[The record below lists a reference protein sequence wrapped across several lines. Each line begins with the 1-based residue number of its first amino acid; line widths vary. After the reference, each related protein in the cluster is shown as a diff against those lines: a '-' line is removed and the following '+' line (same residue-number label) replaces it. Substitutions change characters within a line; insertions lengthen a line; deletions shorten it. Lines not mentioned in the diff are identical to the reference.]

1 MILTLTIDSKPL
13 TIEIDDVI
21 AGLLAARLNVPSLA
35 DHQGEVSRYLSEAGG
50 PWILD
55 ENHMRKRVMRRLILE
70 IADPALVVR
79 YLMLDQAE

>member
-1 MILTLTIDSKPL
+1 MVLTLTIDSRLL

-21 AGLLAARLNVPSLA
+21 AGLLAARLNLPSLA
-35 DHQGEVSRYLSEAGG
+35 DHQREVSRYLSETGG

-70 IADPALVVR
+70 IADPALVVC